1 MKKNLLLFV
10 AVIYS
15 FNLFA
20 QTTVGTTTYDVQTN
34 NSAKH
39 RIIVYDDGTVSTV
52 WTGSTDLTGTFL
64 DRGMFYNRYE
74 GAWGAAPTARAESV
88 RTGFGE
94 ILNVEDHEL
103 IISHDAGA
111 NKIQLF
117 ENDAIGSTTWTET
130 AGSDDIR
137 GIWPVAYSPASSNI
151 VYVVC
156 ADTQIITSMIFSRSD
171 DGGES
176 WNVLNYTL
184 PFLTE
189 ADGVPIITNAAENY
203 QVAAYENHVYVL
215 FGMINSDLI
224 LLHSDDYGNDGTWE
238 KTDIIDFPFDNYTGT
253 VQTDID
259 GDLVTDTVNTTDG
272 SHNMIID
279 DDGIVHVFSPLYR
292 IYSDAGAFSWIVNW
306 NTMGMWHWSSGMPA
320 AEIIDIELDWV
331 NATCDNNPYAG
342 IGAST
347 FNYRSAAPAT
357 NPAAAIDAASGVLYL
372 LYTMKIEYTDVFD
385 DPTNLSAQ
393 SFHDI
398 FGMYSND
405 GGGSW
410 TAPVNLTKNAEDGI
424 ENFYLNIYDRM
435 VDGKIHAIWQQD
447 NEPGHFNEGDPI
459 TTNNMLYQ
467 SWDSESFTPT
477 LPTANFTAAIDI
489 EEVTFTNL
497 SVDATGCYTW
507 DFGDGS
513 FSNEINPVH
522 IYLTADNYT
531 VCLTAENPYGTDN
544 YCTTINVILPP
555 DAAFSYSGD
564 PIVAFTD
571 LTLNDPTSWSWV
583 FGDGG
588 TSTLQNPTHTYLTEG
603 TFTVCMTATNALGF
617 EVYCL
622 PVTITNTEALIPA
635 ADFDVNFVAL
645 TGVFTDMSTNSPNA
659 WSWDF
664 GDGGTSTEQNPSHT
678 FAVSGNYTICLTATN
693 DFGSDD
699 SCRQINTNAAHN
711 FETIQLSL
719 SPNPA
724 NDFVQIVMDNNTIYA
739 VVAYDITGRAIPLT
753 YSQQSNIIV
762 ADVQLLPAGNYML
775 QVIAADKTGVGIL
788 QKQ

>member
-259 GDLVTDTVNTTDG
+259 GDLLTDTVNTTDG

-279 DDGIVHVFSPLYR
+279 DDGTVHVFSPLYR

-331 NATCDNNPYAG
+331 NSTCDNNPYAG

-435 VDGKIHAIWQQD
+435 VDGKIHAI
-447 NEPGHFNEGDPI
+447 
-459 TTNNMLYQ
+459 
-467 SWDSESFTPT
+467 
-477 LPTANFTAAIDI
+477 
-489 EEVTFTNL
+489 
-497 SVDATGCYTW
+497 
-507 DFGDGS
+507 
-513 FSNEINPVH
+513 
-522 IYLTADNYT
+522 
-531 VCLTAENPYGTDN
+531 
-544 YCTTINVILPP
+544 
-555 DAAFSYSGD
+555 
-564 PIVAFTD
+564 
-571 LTLNDPTSWSWV
+571 
-583 FGDGG
+583 
-588 TSTLQNPTHTYLTEG
+588 
-603 TFTVCMTATNALGF
+603 
-617 EVYCL
+617 
-622 PVTITNTEALIPA
+622 
-635 ADFDVNFVAL
+635 
-645 TGVFTDMSTNSPNA
+645 
-659 WSWDF
+659 
-664 GDGGTSTEQNPSHT
+664 
-678 FAVSGNYTICLTATN
+678 
-693 DFGSDD
+693 
-699 SCRQINTNAAHN
+699 
-711 FETIQLSL
+711 
-719 SPNPA
+719 
-724 NDFVQIVMDNNTIYA
+724 
-739 VVAYDITGRAIPLT
+739 
-753 YSQQSNIIV
+753 
-762 ADVQLLPAGNYML
+762 
-775 QVIAADKTGVGIL
+775 
-788 QKQ
+788 